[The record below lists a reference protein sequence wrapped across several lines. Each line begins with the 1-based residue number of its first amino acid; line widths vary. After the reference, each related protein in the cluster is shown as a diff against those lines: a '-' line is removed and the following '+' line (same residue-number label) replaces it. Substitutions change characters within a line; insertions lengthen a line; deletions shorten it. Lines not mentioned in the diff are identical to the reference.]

1 MPRITNKLSTS
12 RVVIRNCSLDWYTN
26 DLLSCEW
33 QIRGLSYRSETG
45 NLCCTILLVA
55 EGFARASQLVNQPCR
70 FQLLKKIIIILLS
83 FHLYLMN
90 KFNIRK
96 LAFTIATMIHGGFF
110 LMRSYSVLYIVIF
123 SINCGRLYESSNST
137 SV

>member
-1 MPRITNKLSTS
+1 MPRITNELSTS

-45 NLCCTILLVA
+45 NLCCTVSLVA

-70 FQLLKKIIIILLS
+70 FQPLKKLS
-83 FHLYLMN
+83 SFFYLFISVWWISYQ
-90 KFNIRK
+90 KISI
-96 LAFTIATMIHGGFF
+96 ACTIATMIHGVFF
-110 LMRSYSVLYIVIF
+110 LYEKLFCNLYTLRSSALIV
-123 SINCGRLYESSNST
+123 ED
-137 SV
+137 